1 MVGAARGAVGRGV
14 PLPLPPP
21 LLPPLPPSPGGQVG
35 GGRPG
40 DGRARAFAQSQVGRV
55 RVCVSG
61 VSGVRRVCVGRAPG
75 EIRTGMSV
83 RRVGSVGDDRS
94 VGRSGGRVGR
104 ARGARS
110 GAVGRSSRSV
120 GVVRKGPLS
129 ELATTSDRASRNGHR
144 GRERGGPLESVERRS
159 CDGRCALVVSAVCP
173 CPSCRSICAI
183 NAKVATQPS
192 SLTWSA
198 PQVVRHECRP
208 PRANVRL
215 GRTTRAPCTSNCRLT
230 MPLVSLSLSPVAH
243 IMQPAQSR
251 RRSRGRST

>member
-1 MVGAARGAVGRGV
+1 VLRAGLSGGESLCPFRPPSSPPSLPVWSVDGGRSVGRACRSRWSGAGVETSAVGR
-14 PLPLPPP
+14 LRL
-21 LLPPLPPSPGGQVG
+21 
-35 GGRPG
+35 GRSV
-40 DGRARAFAQSQVGRV
+40 RSVGR
-55 RVCVSG
+55 S
-61 VSGVRRVCVGRAPG
+61 
-75 EIRTGMSV
+75 
-83 RRVGSVGDDRS
+83 DRS
-94 VGRSGGRVGR
+94 VGRSGRSDGRSVGR
-104 ARGARS
+104 RSRRS

-173 CPSCRSICAI
+173 CPSCRSIYAI
-183 NAKVATQPS
+183 SAKVAPQPS